1 MAGHLLGLW
10 YDPFEHVFDYWGDA
24 RETADQPGRYD
35 TGDLQGPQ
43 DVVEYW
49 AAKWVACLA
58 RKDPDASRRGPWRHP
73 TTRSERAASSRR
85 LFGMVAFRDSGRNA
99 RRRWSPLREWERP
112 ACQLNVKSPISGASN
127 RLTDP
132 MRA

>member
-1 MAGHLLGLW
+1 LAGHLLGLW

-58 RKDPDASRRGPWRHP
+58 RKDPDDPEPRRQQARALAAPGHK
-73 TTRSERAASSRR
+73 ERACRELQAALRNGR
-85 LFGMVAFRDSGRNA
+85 LPRF
-99 RRRWSPLREWERP
+99 WPQREEAMESVKGVGEACLP
-112 ACQLNVKSPISGASN
+112 A
-127 RLTDP
+127 
-132 MRA
+132 